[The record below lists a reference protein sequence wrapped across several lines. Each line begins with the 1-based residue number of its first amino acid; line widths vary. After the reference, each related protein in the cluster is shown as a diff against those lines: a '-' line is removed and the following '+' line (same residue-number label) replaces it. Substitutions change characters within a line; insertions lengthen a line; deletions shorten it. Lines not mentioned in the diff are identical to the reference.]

1 MTFAHVSLGLLFV
14 SSVIT
19 LRYTLLSRKPYVCK

>member
-19 LRYTLLSRKPYVCK
+19 LRYTLLFRKPYARK

>member
-1 MTFAHVSLGLLFV
+1 MTFAYVSLGLLFV
-14 SSVIT
+14 GSIIT

>member
-14 SSVIT
+14 SSIIT
-19 LRYTLLSRKPYVCK
+19 LLYTLLSRKPYVRK

>member
-14 SSVIT
+14 SSIII
-19 LRYTLLSRKPYVCK
+19 LRHTLLSRKPYVRK